1 MKTFFVDFEN
11 VKSAGLEGISK
22 CDLKES
28 DSIIIFYS
36 KNANSITIDL
46 LRELEKTK
54 AKKEYI
60 KVKVGAKNALD
71 FQLATYLGSYIE
83 KDDGKRIFII
93 SGDLGFDAICD
104 FWKSRN
110 VIIRRI
116 DSISAI
122 DRSKED
128 IITSLSGL
136 LTEKDASKV
145 YNIICNYKTKQGIHN
160 NLMKAFPSEEHK
172 LASEIYKRIKS
183 FINDKKDK

>member
-1 MKTFFVDFEN
+1 M
-11 VKSAGLEGISK
+11 
-22 CDLKES
+22 
-28 DSIIIFYS
+28 
-36 KNANSITIDL
+36 

-54 AKKEYI
+54 AQKEYI
-60 KVKVGAKNALD
+60 KVKVGTKNALD
-71 FQLATYLGSYIE
+71 FQLATYLGSYIK
-83 KDDGKRIFII
+83 KDDEKRIFII

-110 VIIRRI
+110 VIIKRI

-128 IITSLSGL
+128 VITALADILS
-136 LTEKDASKV
+136 EKEASKV

-160 NLMKAFPSEEHK
+160 NLMKAFPSEDNK
-172 LASEIYKRIKS
+172 LASEIYKTIKR